1 MNHGK
6 YVFSQLVEFLPQRVF
21 DRFVVK
27 YDGNKSEEGVLLHFL
42 QREQCLLMKSIKP
55 IKIRTQIYRIGYWST
70 VNTLPKPENLLLN
83 MEKKDWKTRLRQ
95 LGLAG
100 VLFFTVKGIL
110 TLTLGGWL
118 LTKLGCGE

>member
-1 MNHGK
+1 VKSGK
-6 YVFSQLVEFLPQRVF
+6 
-21 DRFVVK
+21 
-27 YDGNKSEEGVLLHFL
+27 KS
-42 QREQCLLMKSIKP
+42 
-55 IKIRTQIYRIGYWST
+55 IKIRTQIYRIGYGST

-83 MEKKDWKTRLRQ
+83 MEKKNWKTRLRQ
-95 LGLAG
+95 LGFAG

>member
-1 MNHGK
+1 
-6 YVFSQLVEFLPQRVF
+6 
-21 DRFVVK
+21 
-27 YDGNKSEEGVLLHFL
+27 LHFL

-95 LGLAG
+95 LGFAG

>member
-1 MNHGK
+1 M
-6 YVFSQLVEFLPQRVF
+6 
-21 DRFVVK
+21 
-27 YDGNKSEEGVLLHFL
+27 HFL

-55 IKIRTQIYRIGYWST
+55 IKIRTQTYRIRYWST

-95 LGLAG
+95 LGFAG

>member
-1 MNHGK
+1 
-6 YVFSQLVEFLPQRVF
+6 
-21 DRFVVK
+21 
-27 YDGNKSEEGVLLHFL
+27 LHFL

>member
-1 MNHGK
+1 M
-6 YVFSQLVEFLPQRVF
+6 
-21 DRFVVK
+21 
-27 YDGNKSEEGVLLHFL
+27 HFL